1 MTNYKII
8 DNLEDDGYIYE
19 FSVAK
24 KIDEKTFEV
33 VAHYS
38 DGFLAGDY
46 AHKND
51 YVILHNCR
59 IAGKEK
65 KKQLTK

>member
-8 DNLEDDGYIYE
+8 DNIEDDGYNYE

-24 KIDEKTFEV
+24 KVDEKTFEV
-33 VAHYS
+33 VAHFE
-38 DGFLAGDY
+38 DGFPAEQY

-59 IAGKEK
+59 IAGKQK
-65 KKQLTK
+65 KK